1 MVNSAYSLI
10 EHLGK
15 TLWASRWRE
24 GCLAVYSAYFDA
36 SGQETDKYV
45 AVSGFIVHANTWID
59 WERDWLECLVRRE
72 IVNKHGDPEF
82 HMSDC
87 ANCEYF
93 FEGWE
98 ETREQ
103 ERQHLLHDLADIISS
118 HLSRKASCIIKVDEY
133 IKHIDQDL
141 REDFGMSGAYV
152 LGGRTCAAR
161 IKEWCKKEKLPAL
174 PDVKFFFEHGDPKE
188 LQLDL
193 RHRFLEDDYP
203 EPLFMR
209 KKNRYSDTGKL
220 LDHGLVPFQ
229 ASDILAYLTNQD
241 AKFSNRRDWGKKQ
254 NIRWMHE
261 QLSPIPEPTCN
272 FPPDYFAGI
281 NTLLRVCKHNLL

>member
-1 MVNSAYSLI
+1 MVFSTASFFIDQISVASVLLAGRTSRSTFLPWEREMVNSAYSLI

-103 ERQHLLHDLADIISS
+103 E
-118 HLSRKASCIIKVDEY
+118 
-133 IKHIDQDL
+133 
-141 REDFGMSGAYV
+141 
-152 LGGRTCAAR
+152 
-161 IKEWCKKEKLPAL
+161 
-174 PDVKFFFEHGDPKE
+174 
-188 LQLDL
+188 
-193 RHRFLEDDYP
+193 
-203 EPLFMR
+203 
-209 KKNRYSDTGKL
+209 
-220 LDHGLVPFQ
+220 
-229 ASDILAYLTNQD
+229 
-241 AKFSNRRDWGKKQ
+241 
-254 NIRWMHE
+254 
-261 QLSPIPEPTCN
+261 
-272 FPPDYFAGI
+272 
-281 NTLLRVCKHNLL
+281 